1 MKTRPETHLF
11 LWRGCALVIGPSLD
25 SKLHSHFAMQLTFG
39 LDQMFRVRLSKDDAW
54 GDTGAAIF
62 APNQRHQVD
71 CDGQLAHLFVE
82 FPQREGSNVT
92 ALDAGFDCLPA
103 FDEVRNILSD
113 AVSGII
119 TLESAEHAVRVWL
132 ECAFPANLAKR
143 DFDPRIAQTLD
154 WIATNVSRQIGGDEL
169 AARVHLSPSRFT
181 HLFRQ
186 QTGLP
191 LTRYLLWTRLL
202 VAVEAVA
209 EGANTTVAAHKA
221 GFADLAHM
229 SRTFRNTF
237 GVMPSELQKMTI
249 AFKREPNEM
258 ATMKA

>member
-1 MKTRPETHLF
+1 MKNRPDPETRLF

-25 SKLHSHFAMQLTFG
+25 SKMHSHFAMQLTFG
-39 LDQMFRVRLSKDDAW
+39 LNQSFRVRLAKDEPW
-54 GDTGAAIF
+54 VDTNAAIF
-62 APNQRHQVD
+62 APNQLHQTE
-71 CDGQLAHLFVE
+71 CDGLLAHLFVE
-82 FPQREGSNVT
+82 LPQRDHAGLST
-92 ALDAGFDCLPA
+92 LDAGFENFPA
-103 FDEVRNILSD
+103 FDIVRKTFTGST
-113 AVSGII
+113 S
-119 TLESAEHAVRVWL
+119 LEAAEHAVRIWL
-132 ECAFPANLAKR
+132 ECALPANPVSK

-154 WIATNVSRQIGGDEL
+154 WIAAQDNREISGTEL

-202 VAVEAVA
+202 AALEAVA
-209 EGANTTVAAHKA
+209 QGANTTAAAHIA

-229 SRTFRNTF
+229 SRNFRNTF

-249 AFKREPNEM
+249 AFKRELGEL